1 LELLP
6 PSIPDAG
13 SLDLLGN
20 MLAVRPSA
28 ATTADLR
35 LRTLASGF
43 SWQALANLAE
53 SQGVIFPLIWSLDQ
67 RSLLLPL
74 PKKALAAGSVEH
86 PTAVFQ
92 EVYRQYLT
100 RRSHQREQLCALVKA
115 LNAVGVTPL
124 LLKGAR
130 YLLAPPRSWCEA
142 RDMRDLDILIH
153 RDDAQK
159 AIRSLEQI
167 GYRLDGRFSPTDQH
181 LPSLWLD
188 DAPSSVELHIEALS
202 YSARKILP
210 TSDVWR
216 HAIQASD
223 DCGTYMSLPDE
234 WQLLLGLLHHQ
245 VSDRGHVRR
254 LLAVK
259 ALWEFASLGN
269 TLPAAG
275 WQAISDQMA
284 SANQSDVLGSFVEQA
299 SQLFGMDR
307 PSSVV
312 ISPAARAH
320 AEMAYRRAFWPYPV
334 RRGFFLVD
342 QFRHGFSR
350 EALSVR
356 YGDSGA
362 HMPLGAVGRHLAFLV
377 SYHRGRLLRRITGRG
392 DRLS

>member
-6 PSIPDAG
+6 PSIPDTG
-13 SLDLLGN
+13 SLNLLET

-28 ATTADLR
+28 ATSAELR
-35 LRTLASGF
+35 LRTLDPGF
-43 SWQALANLAE
+43 SWQALADLAE
-53 SQGVIFPLIWSLDQ
+53 SQGVIFPLIWSLNQ

-74 PKKALAAGSVEH
+74 PKRARAAGSVEH

-92 EVYRQYLT
+92 EVYRQYLA
-100 RRSHQREQLCALVKA
+100 RRSKQREQLGAVVKA
-115 LNAVGVTPL
+115 LNAAGITPL

-130 YLLAPPRSWCEA
+130 YLLAAPGSWCEA

-202 YSARKILP
+202 YSARKILS
-210 TSDVWR
+210 TSDVWGR
-216 HAIQASD
+216 AIETSD
-223 DCGTYMSLPDE
+223 DCGAYMSLPDE

-269 TLPAAG
+269 TLPAPG
-275 WQAISDQMA
+275 WQAVADHMA
-284 SANQSDVLGSFVEQA
+284 SASRSDVLGSFAAQA
-299 SQLFGMDR
+299 SQLFGMEG
-307 PSSVV
+307 PPAVA
-312 ISPAARAH
+312 ISARARAH
-320 AEMAYRRAFWPYPV
+320 AAGAYRRAFWPYSL
-334 RRGFFLVD
+334 RRCLFLVD

-350 EALSVR
+350 EVLSVR
-356 YGDSGA
+356 YGDSGSG
-362 HMPLGAVGRHLAFLV
+362 MPLGAVGRHLAFLV